1 MKYVPLLLLVII
13 FGCTK
18 EIPESNRKISKS
30 AQENSVREAV
40 ENYFLAFGNQD
51 IESALFF
58 IDTDYRGVVYDSSDI
73 TGADAL
79 FADLSKN
86 KNLFD
91 GGKWSNEI
99 EEIIVSGSIAYVR
112 AKSSFL
118 KYDPIEKKDNPVY
131 SEKSFRILRKQKDE
145 SWKIFRYIAVNSFT
159 FDTEN

>member
-1 MKYVPLLLLVII
+1 MKYAPLFLLII
-13 FGCTK
+13 LFSCTK

-30 AQENSVREAV
+30 AQENSVRAVV
-40 ENYFLAFGNQD
+40 ENYFLAFNNQD
-51 IESALFF
+51 VESALFF
-58 IDTDYRGVVYDSSDI
+58 IDPDYRGVVYDSSDI
-73 TGADAL
+73 VGADAL

-99 EEIIVSGSIAYVR
+99 EEIIVSGGIAYVR
-112 AKSSFL
+112 AASSFL

-131 SEKSFRILRKQKDE
+131 SEKSFRILRKQKDD

-159 FDTEN
+159 FEMEN